1 MRFFLEFLWLAPN
14 VTTSGL
20 IEGGREKFYCR
31 RGEEDAVAVQ
41 SFEGCTWKMGQGVTI
56 QGMLAVTTQA
66 ENTRKPV
73 PLLSAST
80 WSQSSPILTLA

>member
-41 SFEGCTWKMGQGVTI
+41 SLRGALGRWDKG
-56 QGMLAVTTQA
+56 
-66 ENTRKPV
+66 
-73 PLLSAST
+73 
-80 WSQSSPILTLA
+80 SQSKGCWRSPHKRKTQGNQFLS